1 MRRILFRWRGL
12 TVWSYPAMLYL
23 GLVAGVVAGNLAA
36 HVTGADAFR
45 VFVAT
50 LILIPP
56 ALAGARMLYVAAH
69 WKHYRDSL
77 GRIWNRQEG
86 GLAMYGGMPIML
98 LLSVPLVAALGLG
111 FGEFWDAASL
121 TIMTGMVFT
130 KIGCLLNGCCAGRPS
145 QSRVALSLPNSRG
158 AWEKR
163 IPVQCLEA
171 GWAALV
177 LGAAAA
183 LLGRLPFD
191 GALFLVVAGLY
202 GAGRLVLE
210 SMREREPGAGRIAMG
225 HAVSVVTVISAV
237 AMLVVQWP
245 R

>member
-1 MRRILFRWRGL
+1 MRRILFRWQGL

-23 GLVAGVVAGNLAA
+23 GLVAGVAAGNLAA
-36 HVTGADAFR
+36 HAIQADAFR

-56 ALAGARMLYVAAH
+56 SIAGARLLYVALH
-69 WKHYRDSL
+69 WRHYRNRPR
-77 GRIWNRQEG
+77 RIWNRREG
-86 GLAMYGGMPIML
+86 GMAMYGGMPVML

-111 FGEFWDAASL
+111 FGRFWDAASF

-145 QSRVALSLPNSRG
+145 TSRVAIFLPNSRG
-158 AWEKR
+158 VWEKR

-171 GWAALV
+171 AWAAV
-177 LGAAAA
+177 LLAVAAA

-191 GALFLVVAGLY
+191 GALFLVVAALY
-202 GAGRLVLE
+202 SAGRLALE
-210 SMREREPGAGRIAMG
+210 SLRERGPESASLALGR
-225 HAVSVVTVISAV
+225 AVSLLTVVSAL
-237 AMLVVQWP
+237 AILMVQWP